1 MVIQKNI
8 DGDNELTYEN
18 VMEESY
24 KLYINNHQHV
34 WKEFLKILLS
44 SNNHP
49 VIFHCSAGKDRTGI
63 ASFIIQKI
71 CDNPIEL
78 IFENYILSNK
88 LLTIKAATAEQTAS
102 SSNDY
107 QMVTRIM
114 LETLGKVQKSYLISA
129 INEIESK
136 FQTLEKYI
144 IQELGF
150 KETDIHDLKKL
161 YCN

>member
-1 MVIQKNI
+1 M
-8 DGDNELTYEN
+8 
-18 VMEESY
+18 
-24 KLYINNHQHV
+24 
-34 WKEFLKILLS
+34 
-44 SNNHP
+44 
-49 VIFHCSAGKDRTGI
+49 
-63 ASFIIQKI
+63 
-71 CDNPIEL
+71 

-88 LLTIKAATAEQTAS
+88 LLTIKAATAEQTTS

-150 KETDIHDLKKL
+150 KETDIHNLKKL